1 MNRYITYTIFFSILL
16 IGCSEQYDE
25 SLGLYP
31 TLTPRYMTV
40 SPTSLTFTSSAS
52 TQPVNVTSTQT
63 PWKLENGIE
72 WVTLSPISGSMSETI
87 SVGVSENNAGDE
99 VRTGIFYLKADVN
112 DWKYEAPISVTQA
125 GATPVITLS
134 KSEVEFT
141 GTANSESITVSTN
154 CSWSVS
160 SSSDWLTTTQKDNT
174 ITLSATPNETDSYRT
189 ATVSVSHEGTTNTSK
204 KITVRQAPA
213 SVNAS
218 TETLVFNNTAGSVN
232 VTVNSEANWTASTS
246 SSWMEVSPSSG
257 IAGTA
262 TMTVSVSPNT
272 ATSERTGYVI
282 ISIGG
287 NQRIQIPV
295 RQRGIYIE
303 TDRTELSFTAS
314 GGSQEFAVLSNT
326 SWTVSSVPSWIT
338 VSPGNGEGDGKVK
351 VTAQD
356 NPNTANRSGVI
367 HITQSGLSIDV
378 AITVT
383 QAGKTFDVNTT
394 VLNFEDKQETQT
406 VDIMTDGTWN
416 ARTDDTWITLSPSS
430 ASGNSILSVTVAEN
444 PNDSERTG
452 RVIVSMGD
460 KSSTI
465 SIVQKGKYFTV
476 SNSLLT
482 YTSKG
487 GSLNIAVT
495 TNDTWTAQVENSSA
509 WLQLSSTS
517 GSGNIEIKV
526 TASDNPS
533 VNSRSA
539 TIVFQ
544 TTHNQIVRVMVT
556 QEARYLN
563 VDTREVLFYSKG
575 GTSEAISVSTDGT
588 YSISCS
594 DSWLSVNQSSNT
606 FTVTATENTT
616 TDARIGY
623 ITIALMDLK
632 EGSYSLKLTVTQLNY
647 GGSFLRKDYGD
658 DINYDNMGNSTGS
671 LTITGFGADKNYDST
686 TTSGTTLTVSGFK
699 SDSSWDTS
707 VSSKVTVTITG
718 FNSYTNLDSST
729 NTSGSISKTNFEG
742 DLIGNN
748 K

>member
-1 MNRYITYTIFFSILL
+1 MNRYITYIIFSLLL

-40 SPTSLTFTSSAS
+40 TPTLLTYASSAG
-52 TQPVNVTSTQT
+52 TQSVNVTSTQT
-63 PWKLENGIE
+63 PWKMENGIE
-72 WVTLSPISGSMSETI
+72 WISLSPTSGTASGTI
-87 SVGVSENNAGDE
+87 SVGVSENTAGDE
-99 VRTGIFYLKADVN
+99 VRTGVFYLKADVN

-141 GTANSESITVSTN
+141 GTENSESITVSSN

-174 ITLSATPNETDSYRT
+174 ITLSTTTNETNSYRT
-189 ATVSVSHEGTTNTSK
+189 ATVSVFHEGTTNTSK

-257 IAGTA
+257 SAGTSI
-262 TMTVSVSPNT
+262 MTISVSPNT

-287 NQRIQIPV
+287 SQRIQIPV

-303 TDRTELSFTAS
+303 TEQTELSFTAS
-314 GGSQEFAVLSNT
+314 GGSQELAVLSNT
-326 SWTVSSVPSWIT
+326 SWTVSSTPSWLT
-338 VSPGNGEGDGKVK
+338 VSPSNGDGDGTVK

-378 AITVT
+378 AITVS

-394 VLNFEDKQETQT
+394 ILNFEDKQETQT
-406 VDIMTDGTWN
+406 VEILTDGTWN
-416 ARTDDTWITLSPSS
+416 ARTDDMWITLSPMS
-430 ASGNSILSVTVAEN
+430 ASGNSTLSVTVAEN

-452 RVIVSMGD
+452 QVIVSMGD

-465 SIVQKGKYFTV
+465 SVVQKGKYFTV
-476 SNSLLT
+476 SNSLLS

-495 TNDTWTAQVENSSA
+495 TNDTWTAQIENNPT
-509 WLQLSSTS
+509 WLQLSSSS
-517 GSGNIEIKV
+517 GSGNIDVKV

-544 TTHNQIVRVMVT
+544 TTHNQSVRVMVT
-556 QEARYLN
+556 QDARYLN
-563 VDTREVLFYSKG
+563 IDTREVLFYSKG
-575 GTSEAISVSTDGT
+575 GTSEAITVSTDGT

-606 FTVTATENTT
+606 FIVTATENTT

-623 ITIALMDLK
+623 ITIALTDLK
-632 EGSYSLKLTVTQLNY
+632 EGTYSLTLTVTQLNY

-671 LTITGFGADKNYDST
+671 LTITGFGEDKNYDST
-686 TTSGTTLTVSGFK
+686 TTSGTTLSVSGFK
-699 SDSSWDTS
+699 NDSNWDTS
-707 VSSKVTVTITG
+707 VSSTVTVTITG
-718 FNSYTNLDSST
+718 FNSDTNLDSST

-742 DLIGNN
+742 DANWQ
-748 K
+748 